1 MITHNS
7 LNFHTLRFEW
17 ITPSELFQNE
27 EKFEDGQAIFKG
39 LLSSAINSLND
50 QNANDFDYA
59 SQCAI
64 GTDFARSHSKDN
76 TPDQCCGDYPTRFP
90 FMSKDGIHKCCG
102 SKIFNPE
109 YTVKFLKS
117 VWSLDS

>member
-1 MITHNS
+1 MLISINEKT
-7 LNFHTLRFEW
+7 LLKREGFH
-17 ITPSELFQNE
+17 SEY
-27 EKFEDGQAIFKG
+27 AH
-39 LLSSAINSLND
+39 
-50 QNANDFDYA
+50 ANDFDYA

-64 GTDFARSHSKDN
+64 GTDFARSHSKEN

-117 VWSLDS
+117 VWSSDSEW

>member
-1 MITHNS
+1 MLITINKKT
-7 LNFHTLRFEW
+7 LLKREGFH
-17 ITPSELFQNE
+17 SEY
-27 EKFEDGQAIFKG
+27 AH
-39 LLSSAINSLND
+39 
-50 QNANDFDYA
+50 ANDFDYA

-64 GTDFARSHSKDN
+64 GTDFARSHSKEN

-109 YTVKFLKS
+109 YTVKFLKAS
-117 VWSLDS
+117 EVQTLNGNEMRHFKSPDIIFSLVENF